1 MDKQQIDIHST
12 PLWKASEWFPSKAS
26 MVHCYYHYLGNS
38 IGLHQNEFYEMDIV
52 VAGKGTHVLAK
63 QEIAVSPGYVCII
76 PPQMQHG
83 YLNNENLNVFHA
95 LIRSAFLERYFQELQ
110 SLPGFTLLF
119 EISPYIAKSNAGSI
133 SFRMNEESFSEIVPD
148 IDALV
153 SLNNDPYKGKHVHA
167 SARMLCLLAIL
178 SSKVYDAKRN
188 IIQAQN
194 PNTQIVLESIEY
206 IRTNSEQD
214 LSVEELVKR
223 SNMSRSTYTR
233 IFKELTGCMPRA
245 FLLRC
250 RVTNAKRLLS
260 YTNMPMA
267 SIAQECGFFDS
278 SHFIR
283 IFTRQ
288 EGISPSAY
296 RQLHANKASYAACSL
311 CPPPSGSY

>member
-1 MDKQQIDIHST
+1 M
-12 PLWKASEWFPSKAS
+12 E
-26 MVHCYYHYLGNS
+26 
-38 IGLHQNEFYEMDIV
+38 
-52 VAGKGTHVLAK
+52 
-63 QEIAVSPGYVCII
+63 
-76 PPQMQHG
+76 HG